1 MTYPIPHW
9 INAKLSPAKYT
20 AEQRA
25 LNMQTEQRLGI
36 VFVLAGLGKRQK
48 KFTFFFWWPGHFKKV
63 IFS

>member
-36 VFVLAGLGKRQK
+36 VFVLSGLGKPK
-48 KFTFFFWWPGHFKKV
+48 KNHFF
-63 IFS
+63 